1 MGNRE
6 AALCSLGVAVREHSA
21 FPDLAGSRGRTNFSA
36 YADWLEQNM
45 LATELDP
52 HSAAETVVS
61 KLMDYA
67 GTTEHSH
74 PFLMGK
80 CTEIGLPVEALEG
93 DQRFQ
98 EGILSVHHWY
108 MASFARSNS
117 LKIIDN
123 SNDEIWIVNLTGQ
136 A

>member
-21 FPDLAGSRGRTNFSA
+21 FPDLAGSHRETNFSA

-74 PFLMGK
+74 HSLMEK
-80 CTEIGLPVEALEG
+80 CTETGLRVELLEG

-98 EGILSVHHWY
+98 EGMMTVHHRH

-117 LKIIDN
+117 LIDN
-123 SNDEIWIVNLTGQ
+123 SNDETWIIDLTGQ
-136 A
+136 R

>member
-6 AALCSLGVAVREHSA
+6 AVLCSVGVAVREHS
-21 FPDLAGSRGRTNFSA
+21 FSDVAGSLEETNFSA

-45 LATELDP
+45 FSTELDP

-74 PFLMGK
+74 QFLMDK
-80 CTEIGLPVEALEG
+80 CTEIGLRVEALEG
-93 DQRFQ
+93 DQRLE

-117 LKIIDN
+117 IKIIDN
-123 SNDEIWIVNLTGQ
+123 SNDETWIVHLTGQ

>member
-1 MGNRE
+1 
-6 AALCSLGVAVREHSA
+6 
-21 FPDLAGSRGRTNFSA
+21 
-36 YADWLEQNM
+36 M
-45 LATELDP
+45 LLTELDP

-74 PFLMGK
+74 HFLTDK
-80 CTEIGLPVEALEG
+80 CTEIGLRAEALEG
-93 DQRFQ
+93 DQRYQ

-117 LKIIDN
+117 IKIIDN
-123 SNDEIWIVNLTGQ
+123 SNDETWIVDLTGQ

>member
-21 FPDLAGSRGRTNFSA
+21 FPDLAGSRGQTNFSA

-74 PFLMGK
+74 HFLMGK
-80 CTEIGLPVEALEG
+80 CTEIGLPVEAPEG
-93 DQRFQ
+93 DQRFHD
-98 EGILSVHHWY
+98 GILSVHHWC

-117 LKIIDN
+117 LSIIDK
-123 SNDEIWIVNLTGQ
+123 SNDETWIVNVTGQ

>member
-52 HSAAETVVS
+52 HSAAETVLS

-74 PFLMGK
+74 HFLMGK
-80 CTEIGLPVEALEG
+80 CTEIGPVEALEG

-98 EGILSVHHWY
+98 EGILSVHHSY

-117 LKIIDN
+117 LKLIDN
-123 SNDEIWIVNLTGQ
+123 SNDQTWIVNLTGQ

>member
-6 AALCSLGVAVREHSA
+6 AVLCSVGVAVREHSA
-21 FPDLAGSRGRTNFSA
+21 FPDFAGTREETTFSA
-36 YADWLEQNM
+36 YADWLEQNI
-45 LATELDP
+45 LPAELDP

-74 PFLMGK
+74 K
-80 CTEIGLPVEALEG
+80 CTDIGLRAEALEG
-93 DQRFQ
+93 DQRYQ

-117 LKIIDN
+117 IKIIDN
-123 SNDEIWIVNLTGQ
+123 SNDETWIVDLTGQ